1 MIDILNNLSRLKVL
15 TALTNVDLNQV
26 KKVIQLIFNLSNIQ
40 LKS

>member
-15 TALTNVDLNQV
+15 TALTNVDLKQV